1 MISFDKIV
9 NKMLKKWWNL
19 FFKDDIF
26 EIFDPEKKPEYI
38 TQVNK
43 IIYRLKSEK
52 VIISIRNW
60 VYLVP
65 EKNDADLTEIDLIEK
80 YYFKLLKKYLSENCS
95 SDYYISWKK
104 SLEFHLKNYG
114 VPEKIFIVNRNIEKK
129 IFIWNYEVVFKK
141 VQWNV
146 NWKKVNFYSRLS
158 KMTKTLNIEWINFK
172 VSNLELALVENALV
186 SDTFE
191 WVDVNFL
198 NKTIKKYSKY
208 FAKENFYYIWELK
221 FIMAF
226 NRLKELS
233 KNIDKDLYEVFLDII
248 KKNWWLFIGE
258 GLRKI

>member
-52 VIISIRNW
+52 VIIPIRNW

-114 VPEKIFIVNRNIEKK
+114 VPEKIFIVNRNKHPSSQGDYYVEKITGPDTRFSVCRSK
-129 IFIWNYEVVFKK
+129 CIR
-141 VQWNV
+141 V
-146 NWKKVNFYSRLS
+146 NL
-158 KMTKTLNIEWINFK
+158 
-172 VSNLELALVENALV
+172 
-186 SDTFE
+186 
-191 WVDVNFL
+191 
-198 NKTIKKYSKY
+198 
-208 FAKENFYYIWELK
+208 
-221 FIMAF
+221 
-226 NRLKELS
+226 
-233 KNIDKDLYEVFLDII
+233 
-248 KKNWWLFIGE
+248 
-258 GLRKI
+258 